1 MIKTLRLKVASLLG
15 LGMLALA
22 LMAPGAASAV
32 GQGGACDATNL
43 CDSGLTCS
51 SGVCVA
57 SPGGSRQPDP
67 FGVADA
73 QLINTG
79 QATDL
84 KGSIAS
90 VVNIALGFL
99 GILAVI
105 IILYAGFKWMT
116 ASGNEEQVGEARKM
130 LLQAVIGLVIV
141 MLAWVITNFVTS
153 QIGGVLQVE

>member
-22 LMAPGAASAV
+22 LLAPGAVSAV
-32 GQGGACDATNL
+32 GLNGVCTATSE
-43 CDSGLTCS
+43 CDSGLVCS
-51 SGVCVA
+51 SGTCQN
-57 SPGGSRQPDP
+57 SGGSRQPDP
-67 FGVADA
+67 FGVVDA
-73 QLINTG
+73 KLINTG
-79 QATDL
+79 QAEDL